1 MYSSHPL
8 LMDVGTTPTMI
19 KGQRLESVQPPGM
32 GADGLPHLRHEPPT
46 ASRGDPNF
54 PSIITYDTVY
64 CLNQVND
71 TIPVG
76 TLFDYKNGLHV
87 DMSFVPFI

>member
-32 GADGLPHLRHEPPT
+32 GADGLPHYRDEAQI
-46 ASRGDPNF
+46 ASRGASDF
-54 PSIITYDTVY
+54 PAIITYDTVY

-76 TLFDYKNGLHV
+76 QLFDYKNGLHV